1 MKIGTVHSD
10 NPLPTLIQ
18 PDTTTHKDNLL
29 EWIRE
34 NHDYVQETLLNSGA
48 ILFRGFDIHTPQ
60 DFEDVAI
67 SIDKNLANEYLGTS
81 PRDQKSNY
89 TFSASELPWYY
100 PIMQH
105 CEMSYLSIPPRR
117 LFFFAHVA
125 PPYGGET
132 PICDFR
138 KVYDQISPEIL
149 HEFEQK
155 GVITIR
161 NYAAPGAKQGLNL
174 AQLKSWESLFQTTDR
189 DAIDALCKKYGMEYE
204 WLENDALRVLNRN
217 NAIVK
222 HPITGEKAWFN
233 HLQVFH
239 PAGAP
244 IEYEKIH
251 QRQNRWQSWAMHL
264 FTVTMYNIKNWT
276 TNPWNHSMQVLFG
289 DGTEIPESYVRHVQ
303 DVIWENMSIYAWQK
317 GDVIAIDNYSVS
329 HGRLP
334 YSGPR
339 NIMVAW
345 TDEYASNS

>member
-1 MKIGTVHSD
+1 MKIGTVHNH
-10 NPLPTLIQ
+10 NPLPVLIL
-18 PDTTTHKDNLL
+18 PDKSTEKVQLTD
-29 EWIRE
+29 WISK
-34 NHDYVQETLLNSGA
+34 NHDYIERTLLDAGA
-48 ILFRGFDIHTPQ
+48 ILFRGFDICTAQ
-60 DFEDVAI
+60 DFEDVAYAVD
-67 SIDKNLANEYLGTS
+67 SNLANEYLGTS
-81 PRDQKSNY
+81 PRDQKSKY

-125 PPYGGET
+125 PSYGGET

-138 KVYDQISPEIL
+138 KVYEQLSPEIRR
-149 HEFEQK
+149 EFDEK

-161 NYAAPGAKQGLNL
+161 NYAAPGTKQGLNL
-174 AQLKSWESLFQTTDR
+174 AQLKSWESLFQTR
-189 DAIDALCKKYGMEYE
+189 DKAEIDALCKKYGMEYE
-204 WLENDALRVLNRN
+204 WLTNDALRVLNRN
-217 NAIVK
+217 NAFVK

-251 QRQNRWQSWAMHL
+251 ERQNRWQSWLMNI
-264 FTVTMYNIKNWT
+264 FTSAMYNIKNIT
-276 TNPWNHSMQVLFG
+276 TKPWDHSMQVLFG

-303 DVIWENMSIYAWQK
+303 DVIWENMSIYAWQQ

-334 YSGPR
+334 YAGAR
-339 NIMVAW
+339 DIMVAW
-345 TDEYASNS
+345 TNEYPTN